1 MKGVDL
7 AKDHFLHLQGEAG
20 VVAQSCELLLFLLLL
35 PKDLTGLGRGLKGAP
50 LQFSRLAEF
59 PVLAYTAILLAV
71 LLKGLGR
78 VIEGG
83 LIPVTGL
90 LLGGVLLPDAAALV
104 LGREGQILAD
114 RGLLQA
120 AGVHLHAA
128 EDRIPA
134 ADGQFPTREG
144 PVLVTEGLLPAIE
157 DHTPAIEDHTL
168 AGGIQTTDAG
178 VLTQETAAPARGEA
192 KTATGTTEGVLTP
205 GQTGEGQHLLGAI
218 ILVTSRTIPLSPPVK
233 TWQSRLLIASVS
245 KWPKSCGSLEI
256 FIRPK

>member
-90 LLGGVLLPDAAALV
+90 LLGGVLLLDAAAPTLVAGDQIPAVQDLLPAVGALLPATGGPTPAGDLILGAGALV
-104 LGREGQILAD
+104 LVAGALTPAVEALTRAGGILAID
-114 RGLLQA
+114 TAVL
-120 AGVHLHAA
+120 HL
-128 EDRIPA
+128 DTI
-134 ADGQFPTREG
+134 G
-144 PVLVTEGLLPAIE
+144 PVLEILATAIAEGPGLGPIEGGRLHLGVTT
-157 DHTPAIEDHTL
+157 TPVISLMIRH
-168 AGGIQTTDAG
+168 
-178 VLTQETAAPARGEA
+178 
-192 KTATGTTEGVLTP
+192 
-205 GQTGEGQHLLGAI
+205 
-218 ILVTSRTIPLSPPVK
+218 
-233 TWQSRLLIASVS
+233 SRLDRI
-245 KWPKSCGSLEI
+245 
-256 FIRPK
+256 

>member
-35 PKDLTGLGRGLKGAP
+35 LRDLTGLGRGLKGAP

-90 LLGGVLLPDAAALV
+90 LLGGVLLLDAAVLV

-134 ADGQFPTREG
+134 ADGQFPAREG
-144 PVLVTEGLLPAIE
+144 PVLVTEGLL
-157 DHTPAIEDHTL
+157 PAIEDHTL

-192 KTATGTTEGVLTP
+192 KTATGTTEGVLAP
-205 GQTGEGQHLLGAI
+205 GQIGEGQHLLGAI
-218 ILVTSRTIPLSPPVK
+218 ILVTSHMIPLSPP
-233 TWQSRLLIASVS
+233 
-245 KWPKSCGSLEI
+245 
-256 FIRPK
+256 